1 MAFEKTMED
10 MERLAESAKDA
21 IINAVDRVMKVNE
34 KVYTGVHEVR
44 QAADDALELHHVEK
58 DLLQERHQA
67 EEAYQEAVRQM
78 KADVKEETK
87 ELKALLKEQVQG

>member
-1 MAFEKTMED
+1 MAFERTLED

-21 IINAVDRVMKVNE
+21 IINAADRVLKVKE
-34 KVYTGVHEVR
+34 KVYTGAHEVR
-44 QAADDALELHHVEK
+44 QVADGALELHHVEK

-87 ELKALLKEQVQG
+87 ELKALLKEQVHG